1 MPYIPI
7 VAFAGVYLVAELLWA
22 IPPAVAAAYLVA
34 SIVCFAMYAI
44 DKSAARS
51 RARRTPERT
60 LLLLGLAGGWP
71 GAVLAQQ
78 WLRHKSSKTSFR
90 AKFWMTVVANVGS
103 FIWLA
108 SWFGGSG
115 TIPA

>member
-1 MPYIPI
+1 MPYFPI
-7 VAFAGVYLVAELLWA
+7 LAFAAVYAAATFAWGVPVYVAFMYLFLSVLCFTVY
-22 IPPAVAAAYLVA
+22 AA
-34 SIVCFAMYAI
+34 

-78 WLRHKSSKTSFR
+78 WLRHKSAKASFR
-90 AKFWMTVVANVGS
+90 ARFWVTVCVNAAAFVVA
-103 FIWLA
+103 A
-108 SWFGGSG
+108 SQLGGQG
-115 TIPA
+115 VL